1 MADTSKVE
9 VIKDILPVALTD
21 EERLEFANELAKAN
35 QAVEHAIDEKKYLNS
50 QAGAKVKQAEAHRD
64 EITNIVSSGKEW
76 REVIV
81 HRVFD
86 YDKGIVTET
95 RTDTGEVIASRQL
108 TDHEKQG
115 NLLDELPEAE
125 EAADEQ
131 PEGAEAP
138 ADESSEEKAAEN
150 DDDKKE

>member
-9 VIKDILPVALTD
+9 VIKDMLPVALTD
-21 EERLEFANELAKAN
+21 EERLQFADELAKAN
-35 QAVEHAIDEKKYLNS
+35 QAVEHAIDEKKYLTG
-50 QAGAKVKQAEAHRD
+50 QAGSRVKQAEAHRD

-86 YDKGIVTET
+86 YDKGILTET
-95 RTDTGEVIASRQL
+95 RIDTGEVIASRPL

-131 PEGAEAP
+131 AEAP
-138 ADESSEEKAAEN
+138 ADESSEEKAVEN
-150 DDDKKE
+150 DDDKKA